1 MTQITINNFNDLLDF
16 IKRKD
21 VNSIQATEIVCKA
34 LNVISIFEQSK
45 EDLIKQTE
53 FFINT
58 YCQNNNSERP
68 IFLDK
73 IDLDLV

>member
-1 MTQITINNFNDLLDF
+1 MTQITINNFDDLLNF
-16 IKRKD
+16 IKRD
-21 VNSIQATEIVCKA
+21 EVNSIQATEIVCKA
-34 LNVISIFEQSK
+34 LNVLSIFEQSK

-58 YCQNNNSERP
+58 YCQNNNVERP

>member
-1 MTQITINNFNDLLDF
+1 MTQITINNFDDLLDF

-21 VNSIQATEIVCKA
+21 VSSIQATEIVCKA

-68 IFLDK
+68 IFLDDD
-73 IDLDLV
+73 IFG